1 MFILDGSV
9 VTSASDLKKA
19 SDCEFAF
26 LRELD
31 VKLGRDTRFEPNTD
45 AMLERAGALGTE
57 HELRVLAD
65 YRARFGDGVVEI
77 EQPNVRDRDAV
88 EAAVAQTI
96 AALEAGA
103 PVVYQA
109 TFVDDGFIGFADFIV
124 RRADGR
130 YRVQDSKLAR
140 HARVTALLQ
149 LAAYAAQLDR
159 LGIPCDDTVELLLGD
174 GSSSEHRRDD
184 ISPVY
189 AMRVARLRRLVDERL
204 ADSEPVAWGDP
215 RYLHDGRCP
224 TCELEVQ
231 AHRDVLMVGGLRVTQ
246 REHLAAAGITTID
259 ELAAST
265 GPVPHVIDSTI
276 DALRAQA
283 RLQLAAEAQALEA
296 EATGSWT
303 PGDPP
308 LPPPV
313 EVRDASAIAAIPRPS
328 AGDLFFD
335 FEGDPLY
342 TEGDATSWNLDY
354 LWGMVDDREVYTAFW
369 AHSFAEEREALLRFL
384 ELVKLR
390 RQVHPDLHIYHY
402 AAYERTHLTA
412 IAARHGVGEADVDQL
427 LADGVLVDL
436 YPIVKRSVRVG
447 SRSYSIK
454 KLEPLYMGTE
464 LREADVKSGGD
475 SITEYVRARALADSP
490 DPVERAEGQAVLD
503 DLADYNRYDCVSTR
517 RLRDWLIGI
526 ARREGVVPVPPE
538 ELVERA
544 SAGKLYQ
551 ASPLATRLRELAG
564 PALPGDGR
572 DPDHTALALAS
583 AAIDYHEREAKSFWW
598 AHFLRADQPV
608 DSWEND
614 RDVLVVDPA
623 ASAVESPWHEEPR
636 WQKAR
641 RELRLS
647 GRIAPGSKFSVGSG
661 VFLFYDAEAGVAS
674 WTRRPGQ
681 RRTIDATIIAV
692 TDTGVV
698 VEESAPPDAVWHALP
713 VAVGPGRPPS
723 NDALRLAIAE
733 WAAEVP
739 GIWPALPLNP
749 AMDVLRRLPPRV
761 AGGLAARTDEHDYVD
776 AVVSSVRRLEHSYL
790 AVQGPPGTGKTYV
803 ASHVIARLVADHGWK
818 VGVVAQSHAVVEH
831 VLEAVVGAG
840 LDSRLVGKAAKDQG
854 EAGMRTFTALAR
866 KDDLAAFTAD
876 LPGGYVIGGTAWDFC
891 NVKRVPRGSLDL
903 LVIDEAGQF
912 SLASTIAVSL
922 AARNLL
928 LLGDPQQL
936 PQVSQAIHPEPVDTS
951 ALGWVADG
959 HEVLPEEF
967 GYFLEESRRMHP
979 AVAAPVSRL
988 AYEGELRS
996 HPLTLTR
1003 HLDGI
1008 EPGLQAISV
1017 QHHDNTTYS
1026 PEEAEVV
1033 VQLVRSLIGRAWREG
1048 HDGDRAAEAGGAPGG
1063 GAPVGG
1069 PDAGG
1074 AARPLTQAD
1083 LIVVTP
1089 YNAQLTTVREALDA
1103 AGFTAVP
1110 VGTVDKFQGQ
1120 EAVVAIVSLAASS
1133 AGSAPRGLE
1142 FLLLKNRLNVAISR
1156 AQWAAY
1162 LLYSPGLLDAL
1173 PYRPEGVAQ
1182 LSAFIRLVGA
1192 DRAAPAHGELPA
1204 GNTPQGSYVGYSHDF
1219 PHRSQPCPDHDV
1231 RRRMVR

>member
-1 MFILDGSV
+1 MFIVDGSV

-31 VKLGRDTRFEPNTD
+31 VKLGRDTLFEPDTD
-45 AMLERAGALGTE
+45 AMLQRAGMLGTE
-57 HELRVLAD
+57 HELRVLER
-65 YRARFGDGVVEI
+65 YRERFGDGVVEI
-77 EQPNVRDRDAV
+77 AQPPVRDREAV
-88 EAAVAQTI
+88 AEAVAQTI
-96 AALEAGA
+96 DALRSGA

-109 TFVDDGFIGFADFIV
+109 TFADDGFIGFADFIV
-124 RRADGR
+124 RRPDGR

-159 LGIPCDDTVELLLGD
+159 IGIPCDDVVELLLGD

-184 ISPVY
+184 ITPVY
-189 AMRVARLRRLVDERL
+189 VQRVARLRQLVDERV
-204 ADSEPVAWGDP
+204 ADTGPVAWGDP
-215 RYLHDGRCP
+215 RYRHDGRCP

-246 REHLAAAGITTID
+246 REPLAAAGITTID

-265 GPVPHVIDSTI
+265 GPVPHLIDSTVEN
-276 DALRAQA
+276 LRAQA
-283 RLQLAAEAQALEA
+283 RLQLEAESAVAAAEAAGTL
-296 EATGSWT
+296 T

-308 LPPPV
+308 LAPPV
-313 EVRDASAIAAIPRPS
+313 EVRDAASLAAIPRPS

-354 LWGMVDDREVYTAFW
+354 LWGMVDDREQYTAFW

-390 RQVHPDLHIYHY
+390 RQVHPGMHIFHY

-412 IAARHGVGEADVDQL
+412 IAARHGVGEADVNQL

-436 YPIVKRSVRVG
+436 YPIVKRAVRVG

-475 SITEYVRARALADSP
+475 SITEYVRARTLADST
-490 DPVERAEGQAVLD
+490 DPADRAEAQAVLD

-526 ARREGVVPVPPE
+526 ARREGIVPVPPE
-538 ELVERA
+538 ELLDRP
-544 SAGKLYQ
+544 AGKVYV
-551 ASPLATRLRELAG
+551 ASPLAVALRELAG
-564 PALPGDGR
+564 PTAPGEGR
-572 DPDHTALALAS
+572 DPDHAALALAS
-583 AAIDYHEREAKSFWW
+583 AAIDYHERESKSFWW

-623 ASAVESPWHEEPR
+623 VSGIETAWHEEPN
-636 WQKAR
+636 WHSPR
-641 RELRLS
+641 REIRLA
-647 GRIAPGSKFSVGSG
+647 GRIAPGSKFSVGAG
-661 VFLFYDAEAGVAS
+661 VFLFYEADSGVPS
-674 WTRRPGQ
+674 GVRRPGQ
-681 RRTIDATIIAV
+681 RRTTEATIIGV
-692 TDTGVV
+692 TDTGLLI
-698 VEESAPPDAVWHALP
+698 EERAAAGVTWQALP
-713 VAVGPGRPPS
+713 MAVGPGRPPS
-723 NDALRLAIAE
+723 SDALRLAIAE
-733 WAAEVP
+733 WASPIP
-739 GIWPALPLNP
+739 GAQPALPLNP

-761 AGGLAARTDEHDYVD
+761 AGGLTLLIDSIDYVD

-818 VGVVAQSHAVVEH
+818 IGVVAQSHAVVEH
-831 VLEAVVGAG
+831 VLEAVVEAG
-840 LDSRLVGKAAKDQG
+840 LDAGRVGKAAKDPADVG
-854 EAGMRTFTALAR
+854 TRTFTALAR
-866 KDDLAAFTAD
+866 KDDLASFTAE

-936 PQVSQAIHPEPVDTS
+936 PQVSQAQHPEPVDTS

-959 HEVLPEEF
+959 HEVLPDEY
-967 GYFLEESRRMHP
+967 GYFLAESRRMHP

-996 HPLTLTR
+996 HPVASAR
-1003 HLDGI
+1003 RLDGV
-1008 EPGLQAISV
+1008 EPGLHAIPV
-1017 QHHDNTTYS
+1017 RHEDNTTYS
-1026 PEEAEVV
+1026 PEEAEAVV
-1033 VQLVRSLIGRAWREG
+1033 ELVRSLLGRAW
-1048 HDGDRAAEAGGAPGG
+1048 HDADDSAAGTVVAP
-1063 GAPVGG
+1063 P
-1069 PDAGG
+1069 
-1074 AARPLTQAD
+1074 RPLGEAD

-1089 YNAQLTTVREALDA
+1089 YNAQLTTVREALDR
-1103 AGFTAVP
+1103 AGFTGVP

-1120 EAVVAIVSLAASS
+1120 EAAVAIVSLAASS
-1133 AGSAPRGLE
+1133 ASAAPRGIE

-1156 AQWAAY
+1156 AKWAAY

-1173 PYRPEGVAQ
+1173 PHRPEGVAQ

-1192 DRAAPAHGELPA
+1192 DALDPAPAPA
-1204 GNTPQGSYVGYSHDF
+1204 LVD
-1219 PHRSQPCPDHDV
+1219 
-1231 RRRMVR
+1231 